1 MVSVVGVVMCQTRI
15 RKLVRPIGGSS
26 SRGID
31 GATNCESIEEVQAL
45 TGGDISIYLSPNAAR
60 HLMTKSASSRS
71 VYQESAKTFPMPGD
85 PLFPSLLPRE
95 ITSLF
100 FLDRPVSSNL
110 ARNDLA
116 KLFSDPLRQ
125 SVERTG

>member
-1 MVSVVGVVMCQTRI
+1 VVPPVER
-15 RKLVRPIGGSS
+15 
-26 SRGID
+26 ID
-31 GATNCESIEEVQAL
+31 GATNYESIEEAQAL
-45 TGGDISIYLSPNAAR
+45 TGGISIYLSPNAAR

>member
-1 MVSVVGVVMCQTRI
+1 VVPPVE
-15 RKLVRPIGGSS
+15 
-26 SRGID
+26 GID

>member
-26 SRGID
+26 SRGD
-31 GATNCESIEEVQAL
+31 RRRDKCESIEEVQAL